1 MAEFV
6 RDNTEMFL
14 AVVRKYMQL
23 RGPMTQKELAD
34 LTGTGV
40 STMSRFLN
48 QKTND
53 LNAQLIAN
61 IVAKLQVPLHEII
74 EFVDEDYT
82 DKFVRLVKFYKGD
95 DPAQSG
101 DQGSADA
108 PSSPPAGDDSVDMDE
123 ALLGSLSSGTAKRNV
138 SANINVGGKKR
149 TVSFHADHDAPFS
162 ELSLKE
168 KIGSLS
174 ARQKGFLND
183 FLNLDMDGR
192 DLIVDIGKNVISY
205 LRQKGMEL

>member
-6 RDNTEMFL
+6 RDKTEMFL
-14 AVVRKYMQL
+14 GIVRKYMQL

-34 LTGTGV
+34 LTETGV

-53 LNAQLIAN
+53 LNAQLIAK
-61 IVAKLQVPLHEII
+61 IAAKLSVPLHEII

-82 DKFVRLVKFYKGD
+82 DQFVRLVKFYKNED
-95 DPAQSG
+95 SPTL
-101 DQGSADA
+101 A
-108 PSSPPAGDDSVDMDE
+108 PSSERAGPTGLEAPIDE
-123 ALLGSLSSGTAKRNV
+123 ALLGSLSAGTAKRNA

-149 TVSFHADHDAPFS
+149 TISFHADHDAPFS
-162 ELSLKE
+162 EMNIKE

-205 LRQKGMEL
+205 LRQKGIEL